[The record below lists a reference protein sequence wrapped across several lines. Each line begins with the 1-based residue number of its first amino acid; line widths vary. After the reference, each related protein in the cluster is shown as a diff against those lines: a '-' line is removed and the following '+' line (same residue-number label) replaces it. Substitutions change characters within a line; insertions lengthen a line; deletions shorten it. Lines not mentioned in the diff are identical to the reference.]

1 MITACLRL
9 AALTTAHV
17 RKELKALKRVPKFK
31 YLDCESS
38 TLQSAELRRRPGKNA
53 KKVEKTKKRASYRN
67 WERRTEGKRAQM
79 RVWVP
84 FAVFTDEQCLCVKH
98 MLTHSH
104 MPDKRHDL
112 RDQQGGLWRACV
124 TCTCIQLASRSV
136 PLRAQMPAGFDSFGL
151 ISAWFTP
158 GMQTESGL
166 SAQRKINSASV
177 AEKWIFVF
185 SGLQMFAVEPR
196 GATRRWKNGDPGT
209 CFSEMLPFL
218 FFGSTKA
225 MRRCFRCSRSV

>member
-1 MITACLRL
+1 MIAAAACLWL

-31 YLDCESS
+31 YLDCERS
-38 TLQSAELRRRPGKNA
+38 TLQSAELLRRPGKNA
-53 KKVEKTKKRASYRN
+53 KKVEKTKKEQVIGT
-67 WERRTEGKRAQM
+67 ERGEQRGRE
-79 RVWVP
+79 RVRLP

-104 MPDKRHDL
+104 MLDKRHDL
-112 RDQQGGLWRACV
+112 RDQQGGVWRACV
-124 TCTCIQLASRSV
+124 TCMCIQLASRSV

-151 ISAWFTP
+151 ISLWFTP
-158 GMQTESGL
+158 GMQTESSL
-166 SAQRKINSASV
+166 SAQRKSNSASV

-196 GATRRWKNGDPGT
+196 GDERMEAHVFQKRCIFFFLAQRRQWDVVSVAQEVCSVN
-209 CFSEMLPFL
+209 
-218 FFGSTKA
+218 
-225 MRRCFRCSRSV
+225 MR